1 MSRVIQG
8 LYTDPD
14 GTPLV
19 GNVIVT
25 CLESHSN
32 VLKGT
37 VDTFPLD
44 VTGGYSFTLNDGKY
58 SFAVELTATKPS
70 TKIYLGNG
78 VVTTGDTAL
87 NIATIISVSTV
98 APPSIKQ
105 VFNSLDTIVDS
116 VKADTTTTPVNEPS
130 DIDYSITNI
139 ITTSD
144 NTVDI
149 NQLGV
154 SYGGSWEFVGNQTVG
169 TKMLYFFER
178 VSPET
183 TYTIFIDN
191 VGII

>member
-14 GTPLV
+14 GIPLI
-19 GNVIVT
+19 GSVIVT
-25 CLESHSN
+25 CLESYSS

-37 VDTFPLD
+37 INTFPLVNGNYD
-44 VTGGYSFTLNDGKY
+44 FTLNEGKY
-58 SFAVELTATKPS
+58 SFTIELTAAKPS

-116 VKADTTTTPVNEPS
+116 VKADTVTTPVNEPS

-169 TKMLYFFER
+169 TKTIYFFER